1 MQIVIDAREHALIDK
16 LRLIAPEIYEKILV
30 EQLLLGDALIRT
42 SEMEDRREILLFER
56 KSLTDLLASIKDGRY
71 EEQSHRIIHT
81 SGLHPHNVIY
91 VIEGAFSSL
100 RNPADKKIILSA
112 MTSLSYF
119 KGFSVFRTSTV
130 LETAEL
136 ILAMTAKLEKE
147 FAKGRGFPL
156 YTSPKQNVVAVTAS
170 AAAETKNHDVESTE
184 KTADEQ
190 RADERSANERSAN
203 EQRADEQR
211 ADERSAN
218 EQRANKP
225 TELES
230 YSSFVKKAKRDNIT
244 PENIG
249 EILLC
254 QIPGISS
261 HIAKSILSNF
271 DGSFLKLIEDIK
283 TQPEKLNA
291 IFVETTNG
299 DGKRRKLSSAVIQSI
314 LRFLRG

>member
-1 MQIVIDAREHALIDK
+1 MQIVIDVREHSLIEK
-16 LRLIAPEIYEKILV
+16 LRAIPIEIRA

-42 SEMEDRREILLFER
+42 TEPRQDILLFER

-81 SGLHPHNVIY
+81 CGLHPHNVIY
-91 VIEGAFSSL
+91 VIEGVFSTL

-112 MTSLSYF
+112 MTSLSFF
-119 KGFSVFRTSTV
+119 KGFSVFRTMTV

-136 ILAMTAKLEKE
+136 ILAMATKLEKE

-156 YTSPKQNVVAVTAS
+156 YASPKQNIFVAAS
-170 AAAETKNHDVESTE
+170 AAAVETKHQEDESTE
-184 KTADEQ
+184 QRVDEQ
-190 RADERSANERSAN
+190 R
-203 EQRADEQR
+203 
-211 ADERSAN
+211 AN
-218 EQRANKP
+218 EQRANEQRSNEQRANEQRANEQTADKP

-261 HIAKSILSNF
+261 HIAKSVLSNF

-291 IFVETTNG
+291 ILVETTKG
-299 DGKRRKLSSAVIQSI
+299 DGKRRKLSGSVIKSI
-314 LRFLRG
+314 LLFLRG

>member
-1 MQIVIDAREHALIDK
+1 
-16 LRLIAPEIYEKILV
+16 
-30 EQLLLGDALIRT
+30 
-42 SEMEDRREILLFER
+42 
-56 KSLTDLLASIKDGRY
+56 LTDLLASIKDGRY

-81 SGLHPHNVIY
+81 CGLHPHNVIY
-91 VIEGAFSSL
+91 VIEGTFSSL

-156 YTSPKQNVVAVTAS
+156 YTSRKQNVVAVT
-170 AAAETKNHDVESTE
+170 AETKNHDVESTE
-184 KTADEQ
+184 KTADE
-190 RADERSANERSAN
+190 RSANERSANERSAN
-203 EQRADEQR
+203 EQRANEQR

-283 TQPEKLNA
+283 TQPEKLNT

-299 DGKRRKLSSAVIQSI
+299 DGKRRKLSTAVIQSI

>member
-1 MQIVIDAREHALIDK
+1 MQIIIDVREHSLIEK
-16 LRLIAPEIYEKILV
+16 LRAIPIEIRA

-42 SEMEDRREILLFER
+42 AEPRQDILLFER

-81 SGLHPHNVIY
+81 CGLHPHNVIY
-91 VIEGAFSSL
+91 VIEGVFSTL

-119 KGFSVFRTSTV
+119 KGFSVFRTATV

-136 ILAMTAKLEKE
+136 IVAMSTKLEKE
-147 FAKGRGFPL
+147 WAKGREAPL
-156 YTSPKQNVVAVTAS
+156 YLSPPL
-170 AAAETKNHDVESTE
+170 
-184 KTADEQ
+184 
-190 RADERSANERSAN
+190 
-203 EQRADEQR
+203 
-211 ADERSAN
+211 
-218 EQRANKP
+218 P
-225 TELES
+225 TEMKEKAREEEVEGEPAALIATQTHTEPES
-230 YSSFVKKAKRDNIT
+230 YSTFVKKAKRDNIT

-291 IFVETTNG
+291 ILVETSNG
-299 DGKRRKLSSAVIQSI
+299 DGKRRKLSSAVIKSI

>member
-1 MQIVIDAREHALIDK
+1 MQIIIDAREHALIDK

-56 KSLTDLLASIKDGRY
+56 KSLADLLASIKDGRY

-136 ILAMTAKLEKE
+136 ILAMSSKLEKE
-147 FAKGRGFPL
+147 RAKGRDFPL
-156 YTSPKQNVVAVTAS
+156 YASPKQNVVTAS
-170 AAAETKNHDVESTE
+170 AAAVETKNQE
-184 KTADEQ
+184 DEF
-190 RADERSANERSAN
+190 NERSA
-203 EQRADEQR
+203 D
-211 ADERSAN
+211 
-218 EQRANKP
+218 KP

-261 HIAKSILSNF
+261 HIAKSVLSNF

-291 IFVETTNG
+291 ILVETTKG
-299 DGKRRKLSSAVIQSI
+299 DGKRRKLSGPVIKSI
-314 LRFLRG
+314 LLFLRG

>member
-1 MQIVIDAREHALIDK
+1 MQIVIDAREHSLIDK
-16 LRLIAPEIYEKILV
+16 IRLIAPEIYEQILV

-42 SEMEDRREILLFER
+42 SASSEMEDRREILLFER

-119 KGFSVFRTSTV
+119 KGFSVFRTMTV

-136 ILAMTAKLEKE
+136 ILAMATKLEKE

-156 YTSPKQNVVAVTAS
+156 YASPKQNIVVA
-170 AAAETKNHDVESTE
+170 AAAAVETKHQEDERADEQSDQ
-184 KTADEQ
+184 KQTADEQ
-190 RADERSANERSAN
+190 RAD
-203 EQRADEQR
+203 
-211 ADERSAN
+211 
-218 EQRANKP
+218 KP

-261 HIAKSILSNF
+261 HIAKSVLSNF

-283 TQPEKLNA
+283 TQPERLNA
-291 IFVETTNG
+291 IRVETTKG
-299 DGKRRKLSSAVIQSI
+299 DGKHRKLSGPVIQSI

>member
-16 LRLIAPEIYEKILV
+16 IRLIAPEIYEKILV

-119 KGFSVFRTSTV
+119 KGFSVFRTMTV

-136 ILAMTAKLEKE
+136 ILAMATKLEKE
-147 FAKGRGFPL
+147 FTKGRGFPL
-156 YTSPKQNVVAVTAS
+156 YASPKQNIVVVAAS
-170 AAAETKNHDVESTE
+170 AAAAVETKHPEDES
-184 KTADEQ
+184 AEQ
-190 RADERSANERSAN
+190 RANERSANERSAN
-203 EQRADEQR
+203 EQT
-211 ADERSAN
+211 AN
-218 EQRANKP
+218 EQTADEP
-225 TELES
+225 TEPES

-261 HIAKSILSNF
+261 HIAKSVLSNF

-291 IFVETTNG
+291 ILVETTKG
-299 DGKRRKLSSAVIQSI
+299 DGKRRKLSGSVIKSI
-314 LRFLRG
+314 LLFLRG